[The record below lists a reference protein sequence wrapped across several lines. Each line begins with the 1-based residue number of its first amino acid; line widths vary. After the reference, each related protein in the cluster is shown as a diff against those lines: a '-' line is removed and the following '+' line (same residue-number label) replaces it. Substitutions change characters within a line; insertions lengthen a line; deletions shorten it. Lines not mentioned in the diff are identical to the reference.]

1 MRILRWL
8 LAGYDMLFLI
18 TVITPAVLGYFW
30 SKWNTGA
37 SSVNLYWVM
46 NLPVTAIIAA
56 VWLWLRKKIS
66 KNIKS
71 ASQGISTQVP
81 HHGALIL
88 LLLMRIIFQAVFVL
102 EAVMT
107 MKLSGDGT
115 TAAGLNVYESA
126 MDILLIAAIWLC
138 MKFEDPVSET
148 ENV

>member
-148 ENV
+148 ESV